1 MNKAELILL
10 AEKVDTGTATDEELA
25 LYITACES
33 LHEAFEND
41 TSQTD
46 DFGGEL
52 AAIEADSL
60 KRFWETQ
67 RAPEVK
73 VFPLWKK
80 MTGIAAAAVLILIGV
95 YVFKTDPAT
104 QIKPGKNTATLTFAD
119 GKTIALSDA
128 KTGIAV
134 QGSQLVYNDGTAIPV
149 QEMASKQMTAST
161 PKGGTYEFT
170 LPDGTKVWLN
180 SASALSFPMAFQGS
194 ERKVNLVGEA
204 YFEVQHNA
212 KQPFRVY
219 SKGQVVEDIGTAF
232 NINAYE
238 DESEIKTTLVEGL
251 ATVNSQ
257 LIKPG
262 QQAQLRG
269 KDIKIVKANLNA
281 EVAWKKGEFVFDEE
295 SIGSIMRKLARWYDI
310 EVVYQGVDPAETF
323 GGSISRF
330 EDVSKVLRNLEL
342 TGGIHFEIS
351 GKTIYVRP

>member
-10 AEKVDTGTATDEELA
+10 AEKVDTGTATDEELG
-25 LYITACES
+25 LYIAACES

-41 TSQTD
+41 TLQTD

-60 KRFWETQ
+60 KRFWEAQ
-67 RAPEVK
+67 QPSEVK

-80 MTGIAAAAVLILIGV
+80 MTGIAAAVLILVSFYI
-95 YVFKTDPAT
+95 FKTNQAVE
-104 QIKPGKNTATLTFAD
+104 IKPGKNTATLTFSD
-119 GKTIALSDA
+119 GKTIELSDA
-128 KTGIAV
+128 KKGVAV
-134 QGSQLVYNDGTAIPV
+134 KDGNLIYNDGTSIS
-149 QEMASKQMTAST
+149 EHELSTKQMTANT
-161 PKGGTYEFT
+161 PKGGTYQFT

-180 SASALSFPMAFQGS
+180 SASKISFPMAFQGS

-204 YFEVQHNA
+204 YFEVVHNA
-212 KQPFRVY
+212 QQPFKVY
-219 SKGQVVEDIGTAF
+219 SKGQIVEDIGTAF

-238 DESEIKTTLVEGL
+238 DESEIRTTLVEGL

-262 QQAQLRG
+262 QQAQLKG
-269 KDIKIVKANLNA
+269 KDLKIVKANVNA

-310 EVVYQGVDPAETF
+310 EVIYQGVDPAETF

-330 EDVSKVLRNLEL
+330 EDVSKVLQNLEL

-351 GKTIYVRP
+351 GRTIYVRP